1 MTVFT
6 DFKRQKID
14 VVIKY
19 ICKIC
24 YCSNK
29 YCWPVFASTLFR
41 SGLIVVYFFGRCF
54 SSFVR
59 RTTKYLFFMCTTTQQ
74 WFVYGGLESNGLLVG
89 SVSCISLCWWEWEGN
104 VSVIHLWTF
113 HKVALLVHCFQVEL
127 EFEML
132 VLWREENWRNQS
144 RVNPLSKDENKL
156 QTQPTCGTRGL
167 FLKHTGNVRPVKLLC
182 FHSRWQFQKF
192 WKLYKKKINIS

>member
-14 VVIKY
+14 VVIKF
-19 ICKIC
+19 IWKIC

-89 SVSCISLCWWEWEGN
+89 SVSCISFCWWEWEGN
-104 VSVIHLWTF
+104 VNGIHHWTF

-132 VLWREENWRNQS
+132 VLWRER
-144 RVNPLSKDENKL
+144 K
-156 QTQPTCGTRGL
+156 TGGTREKPSEQWWEQMTNL
-167 FLKHTGNVRPVKLLC
+167 THMWHQRPV
-182 FHSRWQFQKF
+182 SQTYW
-192 WKLYKKKINIS
+192 

>member
-1 MTVFT
+1 M
-6 DFKRQKID
+6 
-14 VVIKY
+14 
-19 ICKIC
+19 
-24 YCSNK
+24 
-29 YCWPVFASTLFR
+29 
-41 SGLIVVYFFGRCF
+41 VYFFGRCF

-74 WFVYGGLESNGLLVG
+74 WFVCGGLESNGLLVG

-104 VSVIHLWTF
+104 VNVIHLWTF

-132 VLWREENWRNQS
+132 VLWRERKTEGTRE
-144 RVNPLSKDENKL
+144 NPLSKDENKL

-182 FHSRWQFQKF
+182 LHSRWQFQKF
-192 WKLYKKKINIS
+192 WKLYKKKYKLKKQNEQARVPEPASPSFKFWF